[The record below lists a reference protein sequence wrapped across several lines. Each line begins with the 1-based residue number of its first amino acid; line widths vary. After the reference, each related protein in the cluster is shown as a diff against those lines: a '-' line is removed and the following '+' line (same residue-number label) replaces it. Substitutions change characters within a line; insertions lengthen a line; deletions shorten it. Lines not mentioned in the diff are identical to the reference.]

1 MGGSLIDLKL
11 AEEFIL
17 AFFKHPFLRLE
28 PYGLGKVV
36 EINPLTLS
44 NHKIDGPKIKEC
56 GQVDPIRV

>member
-1 MGGSLIDLKL
+1 VGGSLIDLKL

-17 AFFKHPFLRLE
+17 AFSKHPFLRL
-28 PYGLGKVV
+28 V
-36 EINPLTLS
+36 LTLR